1 MSTIFQQVLRTA
13 FPHCQSC
20 ARLTRVCNVASVAKT
35 KKSLGDRTTK
45 IHTLTMALTKASSWC
60 LVRSSQFNREKF
72 SDYSP
77 DTRIWTSTE
86 LFLTSKLN
94 PFGEPEQSPAS
105 QTPLN
110 RNSETTGSTL
120 CAPFQ
125 AHFSASA
132 TQVSRFPMQRTT
144 SSLNAI
150 LSWNSRSNLNTNT
163 HNITT
168 TTTTVAR
175 SRQRDPRCV

>member
-1 MSTIFQQVLRTA
+1 
-13 FPHCQSC
+13 
-20 ARLTRVCNVASVAKT
+20 
-35 KKSLGDRTTK
+35 
-45 IHTLTMALTKASSWC
+45 MALTKASSWC

-132 TQVSRFPMQRTT
+132 TQENGSEDGFIRNRDGSGWNGRRCQEASPVPVSIVRK
-144 SSLNAI
+144 
-150 LSWNSRSNLNTNT
+150 
-163 HNITT
+163 
-168 TTTTVAR
+168 
-175 SRQRDPRCV
+175 